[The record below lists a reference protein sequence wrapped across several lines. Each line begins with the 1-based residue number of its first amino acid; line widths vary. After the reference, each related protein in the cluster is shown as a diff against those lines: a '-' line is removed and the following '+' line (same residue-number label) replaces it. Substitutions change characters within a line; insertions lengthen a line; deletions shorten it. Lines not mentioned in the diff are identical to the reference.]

1 MLKLIF
7 SASIEEQQWPAAAS
21 AIVEP
26 KVIEALAKMIGNLFD
41 AMREV
46 GWARR
51 VVIND
56 QVRRQ
61 NLNNWMKWMEAVN
74 RCICWLSTI
83 DCRLNCGAL
92 SKAKEEKT
100 APMFPQ
106 RSNKG
111 WRWVWRLTNTGE
123 SGEFGQRLQCWSWWS
138 KLLVVANWSVD
149 VGLVNAGARAKSWQD
164 RWSVNKIWSKK
175 ESWNSDI
182 FIFYFFLFSS
192 FAFLSSF
199 QFFSVFSLFPM
210 FFWFVLFPFS
220 KLKIKNAKKMAEEN
234 TRTRF
239 KVCFNTRW
247 KHLRVLWWSF
257 KDFI

>member
-100 APMFPQ
+100 APMFPE

-182 FIFYFFLFSS
+182 FIFYFFLFSFFRVS
-192 FAFLSSF
+192 L
-199 QFFSVFSLFPM
+199 FFSIFFCFFSFSDVFLICSFS
-210 FFWFVLFPFS
+210 FF
-220 KLKIKNAKKMAEEN
+220 KTKNQECKEDG
-234 TRTRF
+234 RR
-239 KVCFNTRW
+239 
-247 KHLRVLWWSF
+247 KH
-257 KDFI
+257 